1 MSTFSKTE
9 VLLKLQAVPVV
20 PVFFHADAQVAKE
33 VVRACYEGGIR
44 VFEFTN
50 RGDRADEVLA
60 SLISFLRSECK
71 DMALGAGAIVEEA
84 TAARYLQLGADFI
97 VGPLF
102 NERVA
107 RTCHRRGVAYVP
119 GCGTITEVG
128 NAQEIGCDLV
138 KVFPGEVLT
147 PRFVKALLAPMPWSR
162 VMVTGGVEP
171 TRENLAEW
179 FKAGAACV
187 GMGSKLFPK
196 TVIANQDWKAIQE
209 KCQEVVQLIHEIR

>member
-1 MSTFSKTE
+1 MF
-9 VLLKLQAVPVV
+9 
-20 PVFFHADAQVAKE
+20 
-33 VVRACYEGGIR
+33 
-44 VFEFTN
+44 
-50 RGDRADEVLA
+50 A
-60 SLISFLRSECK
+60 SLISVVRSVCK
-71 DMALGAGAIVEEA
+71 DMALGAGSIVEEA

-209 KCQEVVQLIHEIR
+209 KCQEVVQLIQEIR

>member
-9 VLLKLQAVPVV
+9 VLLKLQTVPVV

-50 RGDRADEVLA
+50 RGDRADQVFA
-60 SLISFLRSECK
+60 SLISFVRSECK
-71 DMALGAGAIVEEA
+71 DMALGAGSIVEEA

-119 GCGTITEVG
+119 GCGTITEV
-128 NAQEIGCDLV
+128 GCDLV

-209 KCQEVVQLIHEIR
+209 KCQEVVQLIQEIR

>member
-9 VLLKLQAVPVV
+9 VLLKLQTVPVV

-50 RGDRADEVLA
+50 RGDRADEVFA
-60 SLISFLRSECK
+60 SLISFVRSECK
-71 DMALGAGAIVEEA
+71 HMAIGARSIVEEA

>member
-9 VLLKLQAVPVV
+9 VLLKLQTVPVV

-50 RGDRADEVLA
+50 RGDRADEVFA
-60 SLISFLRSECK
+60 SLISFVRSERK
-71 DMALGAGAIVEEA
+71 DMALRAGSIVEEA

-128 NAQEIGCDLV
+128 YAQEIGCDLV

-209 KCQEVVQLIHEIR
+209 KCQEVVQLIQEIR